1 MGCGLRPK
9 AVWKGGVWQYARRK
23 AAQRT
28 VWKAVRNVVPRQAV
42 RKLAEEAVW
51 KYVRKAAQKAVRKV
65 VRVGRGCMWYLGT
78 SAIEHPPMC

>member
-9 AVWKGGVWQYARRK
+9 AVWKGGVWQYARRKVVRK

-51 KYVRKAAQKAVRKV
+51 KYVRKAAHCAE
-65 VRVGRGCMWYLGT
+65 GCAGG
-78 SAIEHPPMC
+78 